1 MAGKQSDTLLFPRRK
16 RHLFPSIA
24 ASPFQPFSLPSPQG
38 KQTSPSLEWMKTVW
52 RRGEERKESKA
63 IRGGDSQAFFL
74 FCRNWGEIG
83 RSVGR
88 SVVVG
93 SVRSRSERRVLF
105 PSPSANTREKRNGSG
120 DVGREKEEKSRS
132 NSDNCITAGDRGK
145 GSPPAQTVRRK
156 FCKFKIQNFFVF
168 DRSCGRV
175 M

>member
-63 IRGGDSQAFFL
+63 IRGGDSRAFFL

-83 RSVGR
+83 RSVGLWWW
-88 SVVVG
+88 
-93 SVRSRSERRVLF
+93 VLF
-105 PSPSANTREKRNGSG
+105 AVEANAGSSSLRLPQTRGRKEMEVGMWGGRRKRKV
-120 DVGREKEEKSRS
+120 DPIR
-132 NSDNCITAGDRGK
+132 ITALLRATEGK
-145 GSPPAQTVRRK
+145 ALLQRK
-156 FCKFKIQNFFVF
+156 P
-168 DRSCGRV
+168 
-175 M
+175 